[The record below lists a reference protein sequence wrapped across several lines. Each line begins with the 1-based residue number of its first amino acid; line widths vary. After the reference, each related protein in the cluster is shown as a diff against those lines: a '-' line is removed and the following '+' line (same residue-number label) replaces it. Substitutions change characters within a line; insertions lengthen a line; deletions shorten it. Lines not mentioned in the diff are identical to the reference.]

1 MAKKLDLENERKYLL
16 SLIQQ
21 GGGNAEWAKAQAQQY
36 AQQYPGF
43 SLDKPYSTAPVATPK
58 PSGGTTPGSSTISRQ
73 ELYDNVTSTGNA
85 AVNEARRRMLDK
97 QSSSSGSSYGTTP
110 GYNYGSPDEVR
121 IRDYI
126 LNYGKQYGITNKDIG
141 WDGSNVLLGGQRL
154 VTPSR
159 IDDSGRSWGDINVIK
174 KAIDNYANR
183 NKMQPNMYEDIINK
197 GAQDY
202 FYGGQDSIP
211 QWKEPAPYVSPY
223 SDKINALLK
232 KLETYPEFD
241 SSTIYESPEY
251 LALQERTGQI
261 ADKTRRNTMADAA
274 AMTGGMPSSY
284 ALAAAASAEGDI
296 KGKLLDAVPA
306 LTESAYGRYMDKQ
319 LAEFNLLQKL
329 EELDKEAYGRHYGE
343 RAWDRSIY
351 ESDRGHDY
359 QTRQDLLDRLRSL
372 ESEKYQRAIDERD
385 YDRGTYESDRAFNY
399 QVERDGKTFDYQVTR
414 DKILDERWMKQFD
427 YNEAQDIL
435 ANALRNRQITV
446 AERNATL
453 AQNKFE
459 WEKDPT
465 NPENMAAPE
474 TIGALYASMFASE
487 NPEEW
492 LKENAQYL
500 SKDELK
506 TLAGFLPSNSEAV
519 QMMKVMF
526 PDGIWGADLRAG
538 RG

>member
-1 MAKKLDLENERKYLL
+1 MAKRKMYTNGIAYISESQYNKMKASNPGAVSSYWAVYLE
-16 SLIQQ
+16 
-21 GGGNAEWAKAQAQQY
+21 
-36 AQQYPGF
+36 
-43 SLDKPYSTAPVATPK
+43 D
-58 PSGGTTPGSSTISRQ
+58 GGTRKAESSVVNTGGTSKKSFSGTSPSGSSTNPNRNI
-73 ELYDNVTSTGNA
+73 YDDVANTGNE
-85 AVNEARRRMLDK
+85 NLDDARRKLLDK
-97 QSSSSGSSYGTTP
+97 LVGGYEKGYYANYDEYYGSGSS
-110 GYNYGSPDEVR
+110 
-121 IRDYI
+121 
-126 LNYGKQYGITNKDIG
+126 
-141 WDGSNVLLGGQRL
+141 
-154 VTPSR
+154 
-159 IDDSGRSWGDINVIK
+159 K
-174 KAIDNYANR
+174 KAIDEYAQKKNLYPSAT
-183 NKMQPNMYEDIINK
+183 NLYPSATYEDIIRQ

-202 FYGGQDSIP
+202 FYGGGKGGQQTSAP
-211 QWKEPAPYVSPY
+211 YPTPEWKEPAPYVSPY

-251 LALQERTGQI
+251 LALQERTRQI

-274 AMTGGMPSSY
+274 AMTGGIPSSY

-351 ESDRGHDY
+351 ESDRGYDY
-359 QTRQDLLDRLRSL
+359 QIRQDLLDRLRSL

-385 YDRGTYESDRAFNY
+385 YDRRTYESDRAFNY
-399 QVERDGKTFDYQVTR
+399 QVERDGKMFEYQVTR
-414 DKILDERWMKQFD
+414 DKILDNRWMKQFD
-427 YNEAQDIL
+427 YNEQQDIL
-435 ANALRNRQITV
+435 ANALRERQITV

-465 NPENMAAPE
+465 NPENMANPE

-500 SKDELK
+500 TKDELK
-506 TLAGFLPSNSEAV
+506 TLAGFLPKTSEMV
-519 QMMKVMF
+519 EMMQILF
-526 PDGIWGADLRAG
+526 PGGLR
-538 RG
+538 